1 MKKFFLSVGKFFAK
15 GFATGKWEIKF
26 EWRF

>member
-15 GFATGKWEIKF
+15 GFSTGKWEIKF
-26 EWRF
+26 EGRF

>member
-1 MKKFFLSVGKFFAK
+1 MKKFFLEVSKFFAK

-26 EWRF
+26 EWHF

>member
-1 MKKFFLSVGKFFAK
+1 MKKFFLKVGEFFAK

-26 EWRF
+26 TWWF

>member
-1 MKKFFLSVGKFFAK
+1 MKKFFISIGEFFVK

-26 EWRF
+26 TWRF

>member
-1 MKKFFLSVGKFFAK
+1 MKNFLLKVGKFFAK
-15 GFATGKWEIKF
+15 GFATGKWEIKW

>member
-1 MKKFFLSVGKFFAK
+1 MKKFFIGLGKFFAK

>member
-1 MKKFFLSVGKFFAK
+1 MKKFLLSVGEFFAK
-15 GFATGKWEIKF
+15 GFTTGKWEIKW